1 MASCGTGADWA
12 IQRLPWAGAD
22 YPSQSLQQRLQEDQ
36 LRLRLLEFEDDDAVD
51 GSAPLIQ
58 GASQSPLPWSGSLQL
73 KTLELESTLP
83 EIQALEQ
90 SLQGWIGRRIEADQ
104 LRQIEQQIEAW
115 FWQRDQ
121 VVGIHRIA
129 AEPESGV
136 LRLAI
141 APLTLAAVTVDPASA
156 HQFNAARAIGFVTA
170 AIPLGT
176 ALRPGKLESAL
187 LKLNDLWGVQVRGR
201 LQSSADPDS
210 RTLVLELADLQRQ
223 NVLLEVDNYLNRYVG
238 TLRTWP
244 PGAQPTTSAAAN
256 ASGSTPP
263 GGAAAKARA
272 QLPCNSASIGPLA
285 WMVCCSAPQPMG
297 GATGW

>member
-1 MASCGTGADWA
+1 MERGES
-12 IQRLPWAGAD
+12 LAGAPGPAVD
-22 YPSQSLQQRLQEDQ
+22 QRRLKRGLAGGSFWPLAALGLIGLCGGSAGLAQITPSQSLQQRLQEDQ

-141 APLTLAAVTVDPASA
+141 APLSQRPSVQRSPGHRLCHRRYSARHSTPARKA
-156 HQFNAARAIGFVTA
+156 GIGPAQAQRPLGRAGARAPA
-170 AIPLGT
+170 E
-176 ALRPGKLESAL
+176 R
-187 LKLNDLWGVQVRGR
+187 R
-201 LQSSADPDS
+201 
-210 RTLVLELADLQRQ
+210 
-223 NVLLEVDNYLNRYVG
+223 
-238 TLRTWP
+238 
-244 PGAQPTTSAAAN
+244 
-256 ASGSTPP
+256 
-263 GGAAAKARA
+263 
-272 QLPCNSASIGPLA
+272 
-285 WMVCCSAPQPMG
+285 
-297 GATGW
+297 